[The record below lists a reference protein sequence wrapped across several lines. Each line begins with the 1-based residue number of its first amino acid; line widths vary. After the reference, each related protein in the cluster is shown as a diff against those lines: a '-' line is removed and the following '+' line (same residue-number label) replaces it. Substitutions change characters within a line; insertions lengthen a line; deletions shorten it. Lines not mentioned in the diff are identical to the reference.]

1 MCRRGHRAYTVNV
14 RLALPESV
22 VRSRSHLIL
31 NAAAAS
37 FQDPDRVRGLS
48 LINDLS
54 AVITASDPSERRA
67 KLFGIDRGRK
77 RCEVVGFRNSA
88 GASQKRRDEACIEIK
103 QAHPKSAGGNLG
115 PRRGGMV
122 VIFGG
127 KDYLVHVT
135 NRVPRR
141 PLGRKARQDL
151 PMFLRD
157 IESVEG
163 VEQNEAVAL

>member
-1 MCRRGHRAYTVNV
+1 MCWRGHRAYTVNV
-14 RLALPESV
+14 GLALPESV
-22 VRSRSHLIL
+22 VRSRSLLIL

-88 GASQKRRDEACIEIK
+88 GASQKRRDEACIEIR
-103 QAHPKSAGGNLG
+103 QARPKSAREIANAWSGCCLFSGA
-115 PRRGGMV
+115 
-122 VIFGG
+122 
-127 KDYLVHVT
+127 
-135 NRVPRR
+135 R
-141 PLGRKARQDL
+141 PISY
-151 PMFLRD
+151 M
-157 IESVEG
+157 
-163 VEQNEAVAL
+163 